1 MLVLIFLLTE
11 EKFKIYKMAST
22 LKILN
27 WLHNDNLFLFQ
38 LLLFLAL
45 ACAVLSSGKS
55 AGKRH
60 GKRGKKYILD
70 S

>member
-11 EKFKIYKMAST
+11 EKYKIYA

>member
-11 EKFKIYKMAST
+11 EKYKIYA

-45 ACAVLSSGKS
+45 ACAVLSSGKR

-60 GKRGKKYILD
+60 GKRGK
-70 S
+70 

>member
-1 MLVLIFLLTE
+1 MLVLIFLLIE
-11 EKFKIYKMAST
+11 EKYNT

-60 GKRGKKYILD
+60 AKRGK
-70 S
+70 